1 MQVNEIDTRKPEGRL
16 LITAIYLL
24 GSASGPTETRGKV
37 ASEILQM
44 LEEMEEALDNHH
56 R

>member
-16 LITAIYLL
+16 LITAIYIL
-24 GSASGPTETRGKV
+24 GSSSGPAETRGKTT
-37 ASEILQM
+37 SEILQM
-44 LEEMEEALDNHH
+44 LEEMEKALDNHH